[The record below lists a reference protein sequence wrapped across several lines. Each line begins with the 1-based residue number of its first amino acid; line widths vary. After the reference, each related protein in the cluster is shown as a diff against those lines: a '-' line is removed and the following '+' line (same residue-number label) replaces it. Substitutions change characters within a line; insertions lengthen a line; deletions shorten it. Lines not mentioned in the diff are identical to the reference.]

1 MRDPARAGVGALG
14 DLAIH
19 LVDAFSALGD
29 LPRLVAVSLDRD
41 GAGRGDVGGS
51 ALGRWRDVPITLRA
65 SSVTRPPGLELSISG
80 ARATAVLR
88 DGALELVSDRGNPER
103 WIGAPP
109 DAGDALRAFAVR
121 LRARRLGRDGLAPAI
136 RAQEALERAVLLD

>member
-19 LVDAFSALGD
+19 LIDAFSALGD
-29 LPRLVAVSLDRD
+29 LPRLIAVSLDRD

-51 ALGRWRDVPITLRA
+51 ALGRWRDVPITLHA

-88 DGALELVSDRGNPER
+88 DGSLELVSGRGSPER

-109 DAGDALRAFAVR
+109 DAGDALRAFAAG
-121 LRARRLGRDGLAPAI
+121 LRARRLGRDGLGPAI